1 MCRLMSDLETTAACL
16 EALGNPTR
24 LAIYQ
29 MLVRAGDQ
37 GRPVGQIQAALS
49 IPASTLS
56 HHLKHLELVDLI
68 RRRREGVT
76 HYCVANYAG
85 MNAMLDFLTRE
96 CCADTAEG
104 AAHRHWN
111 GDKDSA

>member
-1 MCRLMSDLETTAACL
+1 MSDLETTAACL

-24 LAIYQ
+24 LEIYRL
-29 MLVRAGDQ
+29 LVRAGDE
-37 GRPVGQIQAALS
+37 GRPVGQFQATLS

-56 HHLKHLELVDLI
+56 HHLKHLELVDLV

-76 HYCVANYAG
+76 HFCVANYAG

-96 CCADTAEG
+96 CCADTPEG
-104 AAHRHWN
+104 AAQAQWTR
-111 GDKDSA
+111 DKDSA